1 MILKSVIRYT
11 NGPAIE
17 ATWVDEEDKPV
28 KCRSYDKTQM
38 ADLRADLGDAASEHE
53 AMIVECEND
62 TKDYALVNI

>member
-1 MILKSVIRYT
+1 MILKSLIRYT

-38 ADLRADLGDAASEHE
+38 ADLRVDLGADAAEHE
-53 AMIVECEND
+53 ELIAQCETD